1 MTYDPTPAG
10 APESFTPAAPEQTA
24 IPTTPVGATAVT
36 SPAAAIAV
44 PKKSSGGR
52 LLNAVLVVAVAVAIG
67 GVAFAVG
74 RSTAPA
80 SAAVVAGGRVNQGVV
95 VGPGGSFV
103 PGANGG
109 GFGGRGGLGG
119 GLTVSGEVV
128 SIDGDTMTIKTASG
142 QTIQVKTGDGTTY
155 HSQTPATASDVV
167 AGSKV
172 QVQLELN
179 GQGGAAR
186 PGASGAPSGPS
197 GTAGSVTVIP

>member
-10 APESFTPAAPEQTA
+10 APEP
-24 IPTTPVGATAVT
+24 ITPVAPAPQTVPSSPVVASPVSAPQAAGAKKKSGGGILNGVLVI
-36 SPAAAIAV
+36 AAA
-44 PKKSSGGR
+44 
-52 LLNAVLVVAVAVAIG
+52 VALG

-74 RSTAPA
+74 RGTAPV
-80 SAAVVAGGRVNQGVV
+80 SAATGAGRGNQGVI

-103 PGANGG
+103 PGNGQP

-142 QTIQVKTGDGTTY
+142 QTIEVKTGDSTTY
-155 HSQTPATASDVV
+155 HTQTPATAADVQT
-167 AGSKV
+167 GSKV
-172 QVQLELN
+172 QVQLEFNGN
-179 GQGGAAR
+179 GQGGFAR
-186 PGASGAPSGPS
+186 PGASGAPSGPA